1 MDILSIGVTGNGS
14 GGARMPG
21 IPVPD
26 VLLRF
31 DRRGRGGEEGGIS
44 SSNVAILYE
53 LDVFEPWWSS
63 KMLSEEIGG

>member
-1 MDILSIGVTGNGS
+1 MVILSIGVTGNGS

-26 VLLRF
+26 VLRF
-31 DRRGRGGEEGGIS
+31 DRRGRGGDEGGIF
-44 SSNVAILYE
+44 SSNVTIIHE

-63 KMLSEEIGG
+63 KVLSEEIGC